1 MPRHCVF
8 DYRNSLAINCRHSI
22 DELHADLHA
31 LSGELLR
38 MLSRQ
43 RVYQCLD
50 IARICLVDRMGSRV
64 VGVAKYLVSRSFW
77 AGEWA

>member
-1 MPRHCVF
+1 MPCHCVF

-22 DELHADLHA
+22 DELHADCHA
-31 LSGELLR
+31 LSGELSR
-38 MLSRQ
+38 TLSRQ

-50 IARICLVDRMGSRV
+50 TARICLVDRMGSRV